1 MYQSSAAFTEL
12 VQKDSR
18 TFKSKLIIGENEIE
32 SGIKSIILKVGSN
45 SGCLL
50 YTSIFQG
57 IKARNPDCS
66 VNYTELRLV

>member
-32 SGIKSIILKVGSN
+32 SGIKSIILKGVPIVEP
-45 SGCLL
+45 LL
-50 YTSIFQG
+50 LLG
-57 IKARNPDCS
+57 VAS
-66 VNYTELRLV
+66 VST